1 MAAEKKCAMLK
12 KDNAGSPFKACMDKY
27 DAEVKFDDMF
37 DACVFDACE
46 SGNSAELLCDS
57 FEFAENECEK
67 NTETVHW
74 RTENFCRMYMFHTIR
89 LWLQNILNKLIYTKF
104 KSNGHTF
111 VKLK

>member
-1 MAAEKKCAMLK
+1 MIGILICSCPQIKTPPTPKCPDSMAAEKKCAMLK

-89 LWLQNILNKLIYTKF
+89 L
-104 KSNGHTF
+104 
-111 VKLK
+111 